1 MVFINYP
8 THKPTIVGYDAK
20 WEETSFAYHHTTRSF
35 TFTQKDQPLIDEVK
49 ELTRKAFILF
59 GNKGYMRVDFRA
71 DSLEKPYILEVNV
84 NPCLNKDSGFVAAAK
99 EHGIEYDKLIEL
111 IIKG

>member
-1 MVFINYP
+1 M
-8 THKPTIVGYDAK
+8 
-20 WEETSFAYHHTTRSF
+20 
-35 TFTQKDQPLIDEVK
+35 
-49 ELTRKAFILF
+49 F